1 MAALPWGRE
10 LTRDDLATLPDDG
23 HRYELLDGSLL
34 VTPAPGPVH
43 QVVAFELA
51 KLLDAAVAGTD
62 LLVLLAPVEVVL
74 SDLVVLQPDVVVARR
89 EDIDARGVNGIPL
102 LVVEVLSPSTR
113 RIDLGSKRTAY
124 ETAGVGCYWVV
135 DPDAPALTAWRLEN
149 ASYAVEATVTGD
161 DVFRAFEPLVIEL
174 RPSELLRHLR
184 A

>member
-102 LVVEVLSPSTR
+102 LVV
-113 RIDLGSKRTAY
+113 
-124 ETAGVGCYWVV
+124 